1 MWCLSGSV
9 PVCSCLRNESRF
21 CRLVLEDVKSD
32 TAPYERLCLG
42 TQPSPLVLCLRIN
55 NTTWQLSQIY
65 SGMRPHCGSGH
76 IGTLMPQWIL
86 AKDRGLVGW
95 HYLRM
100 NSFIAKSTREL
111 VIWPSFD
118 GKITSEPNK
127 TGSLTVFSKPLDWLM
142 DTDKKSTLNLTRS
155 FRAGGI
161 SCRFFEKVVFIYEQ
175 EKQKTV
181 SEKTKV

>member
-1 MWCLSGSV
+1 
-9 PVCSCLRNESRF
+9 
-21 CRLVLEDVKSD
+21 
-32 TAPYERLCLG
+32 
-42 TQPSPLVLCLRIN
+42 
-55 NTTWQLSQIY
+55 
-65 SGMRPHCGSGH
+65 
-76 IGTLMPQWIL
+76 
-86 AKDRGLVGW
+86 
-95 HYLRM
+95 M

-111 VIWPSFD
+111 VICPSFD

-175 EKQKTV
+175 EKQKNDVGFTHPDLHRSITITEREDPEV
-181 SEKTKV
+181 EPRQYRIRIQGLNSIRTTISSTHDEESETSEIP